1 MTKTEE
7 KCRKALLISELVKE
21 YAKPIT
27 TCDKKFNISIDYDV
41 KFVKNVCEFF
51 GMKVEQLSN
60 FKKEGERK
68 GYQAF
73 RKEEFNIKAVSK
85 TGEVIEGECET
96 NETIRN
102 LKLYYKDRRG

>member
-1 MTKTEE
+1 MTQTEE
-7 KCRKALLISELVKE
+7 RCRKALLIAELVKE

-27 TCDKKFNISIDYDV
+27 YWDKNFNESVDFVDV
-41 KFVKNVCEFF
+41 KFVKNICEFF

-73 RKEEFNIKAVSK
+73 SKEDFNIETVS
-85 TGEVIEGECET
+85 
-96 NETIRN
+96 N
-102 LKLYYKDRRG
+102 RGKIKEFKFKRK